1 MYPGICQL
9 SRIFCLLT
17 NLVYAYA
24 NFLAFYTP
32 LPPLL
37 NSYLLSVLLAYL
49 NKMGTFHWFLL
60 ILSVSSIYC
69 YNEEEEEAY
78 LFVKPSISS
87 FVNGSNIVQTP
98 PTTRRP
104 YNVPRMPD
112 LTTTRTTIETSSTTS
127 TTPSIPRTTTPRP
140 TTTTSK
146 PSFLP
151 TVNRYKL
158 TIYLTL
164 WYRITVLYR
173 TVPYS
178 FSRKINTYF

>member
-1 MYPGICQL
+1 MLTLTSWL
-9 SRIFCLLT
+9 STLL
-17 NLVYAYA
+17 
-24 NFLAFYTP
+24 P
-32 LPPLL
+32 PPLL
-37 NSYLLSVLLAYL
+37 NSCLLSVLLAYL

-104 YNVPRMPD
+104 YNVPRMSD
-112 LTTTRTTIETSSTTS
+112 LTTTTPRTTTGTSSTTS
-127 TTPSIPRTTTPRP
+127 TTQSTPRTTTTPRP

-146 PSFLP
+146 QAFLP
-151 TVNRYKL
+151 TINR
-158 TIYLTL
+158 
-164 WYRITVLYR
+164 
-173 TVPYS
+173 
-178 FSRKINTYF
+178 